1 MRAAR
6 AGNPGQSID
15 RKRLVESG
23 LDVLQDALELGIRQ
37 AVRPFDV
44 YIVVDT
50 KQPDRQRGA
59 NAVGKQGAAR
69 CACIEIVLERA
80 SEMFDALVTK
90 QMARV
95 EPRYQRPAAKFRRH
109 PLHQGR
115 RQDDLNRVERGFSLE
130 TALLASRH
138 QVDIAGAPDEI
149 APNLIAVGACRRACM
164 HHDAMVRRPRQTM
177 HACLN
182 VPGDHCDVG
191 WGSGRSELWTHAL
204 SIHGETCS
212 RFGNSR
218 AIFNAAKLYAR
229 LSIKLGREVAMSFYV
244 VVGAGP
250 VGRETARLLGE
261 EGHDV
266 VLTSRSVGSNA
277 LPNVRTVQADAT
289 DASEL
294 SRICRGAD
302 AIFMCAMA
310 AYHRWPTDFFPI
322 IDGTVRAAEA
332 VGAKLIVL
340 GNLYGY
346 GENADSP
353 LRSDLP
359 LDPTSRKG
367 TARTI
372 MWQRAV
378 RAGIPAIEIRSSD
391 YLGHG
396 AISYFSLIALP
407 AIIEGKPTAFIGD
420 LDATHAWAF
429 TKDVA
434 RTLVA
439 AALYKGE
446 WGRAFHVPSQYASPR
461 ELIQKAAAMLGQE
474 VSGTRSYSVPEIEA
488 LGMHEAIEM
497 SYLFEKPL
505 LVDASDTEALL
516 GVKASSLEEMIADTL
531 RDHL

>member
-1 MRAAR
+1 M
-6 AGNPGQSID
+6 
-15 RKRLVESG
+15 
-23 LDVLQDALELGIRQ
+23 
-37 AVRPFDV
+37 
-44 YIVVDT
+44 DT
-50 KQPDRQRGA
+50 
-59 NAVGKQGAAR
+59 
-69 CACIEIVLERA
+69 
-80 SEMFDALVTK
+80 
-90 QMARV
+90 
-95 EPRYQRPAAKFRRH
+95 
-109 PLHQGR
+109 
-115 RQDDLNRVERGFSLE
+115 
-130 TALLASRH
+130 
-138 QVDIAGAPDEI
+138 
-149 APNLIAVGACRRACM
+149 
-164 HHDAMVRRPRQTM
+164 
-177 HACLN
+177 CLN
-182 VPGDHCDVG
+182 VPGNHCHLG
-191 WGSGRSELWTHAL
+191 QRSGRSGLQKHAL

-218 AIFNAAKLYAR
+218 AIFNAASLYAR

-266 VLTSRSVGSNA
+266 VLTSRSIGSNA
-277 LPNVRTVQADAT
+277 LPNVRTMQADAT
-289 DASEL
+289 NASDL

-310 AYHRWPTDFFPI
+310 TYHRWPTDFFPI

-378 RAGIPAIEIRSSD
+378 RASVPAIEIRSSD
-391 YLGHG
+391 YLGLG

-407 AIIEGKPTAFIGD
+407 SIVEGKPTAFIGN
-420 LDATHAWAF
+420 LDANHAWTF
-429 TKDVA
+429 TRDVA
-434 RTLVA
+434 STLVA
-439 AALYKGE
+439 ASRYKGE
-446 WGRAFHVPSQYASPR
+446 WDRAFHVPSQYASPR
-461 ELIQKAAAMLGQE
+461 ELIQKTAAMLARE
-474 VSGTRSYSVPEIEA
+474 VLEIRSYSVAEMEA
-488 LGMHEAIEM
+488 MGMHEAVEM
-497 SYLFEKPL
+497 SYLFDSPF

-516 GVKASSLEEMIADTL
+516 GVKASSLEDMIADTL

>member
-1 MRAAR
+1 
-6 AGNPGQSID
+6 
-15 RKRLVESG
+15 
-23 LDVLQDALELGIRQ
+23 
-37 AVRPFDV
+37 
-44 YIVVDT
+44 
-50 KQPDRQRGA
+50 
-59 NAVGKQGAAR
+59 
-69 CACIEIVLERA
+69 
-80 SEMFDALVTK
+80 
-90 QMARV
+90 
-95 EPRYQRPAAKFRRH
+95 
-109 PLHQGR
+109 
-115 RQDDLNRVERGFSLE
+115 
-130 TALLASRH
+130 
-138 QVDIAGAPDEI
+138 
-149 APNLIAVGACRRACM
+149 M
-164 HHDAMVRRPRQTM
+164 HHDAMVWRPRQTM
-177 HACLN
+177 DTCLD
-182 VPGDHCDVG
+182 VPRDHCDVG

-218 AIFNAAKLYAR
+218 AIFNAANLYAR

-277 LPNVRTVQADAT
+277 LTNVRTIQADAT

-310 AYHRWPTDFFPI
+310 AYDRWSTDFFPI

-332 VGAKLIVL
+332 VGAKLVVL

-367 TARTI
+367 TVRTI

-378 RAGIPAIEIRSSD
+378 RADIPAIEIRSSD

-396 AISYFSLIALP
+396 AISYFSLVALP
-407 AIIEGKPTAFIGD
+407 SIIEGKPTAFIGD
-420 LDATHAWAF
+420 LDATHAWTF

-439 AALYKGE
+439 AARYKGK

-461 ELIQKAAAMLGQE
+461 ELIQKTAAMLGRE
-474 VSGTRSYSVPEIEA
+474 VSGARSYSASEIET

-497 SYLFEKPL
+497 SYLFESPL
-505 LVDASDTEALL
+505 LVDSSDTEALL

-531 RDHL
+531 RNHL